1 VVKLPM
7 KVEMLMSSL
16 LTKLVKQG
24 ELPIEVE
31 MLMSSLQKRRAK
43 PTLVVI

>member
-1 VVKLPM
+1 M
-7 KVEMLMSSL
+7 KVEMLMNL
-16 LTKLVKQG
+16 LLMKLVKQE

-43 PTLVVI
+43 RALVVI